1 MSLHKLT
8 AGDGYTYLTRQVAA
22 ADSTERGSASL
33 GEYYTEKGESPG
45 QWMGS
50 GLGGLVTVAAGSAV
64 SQAQMKALFGEG
76 RHPDADTMTEAMIAE
91 GTHPVVALAQTRLG
105 SPYVVREGSTE
116 FRTVVAQRFV
126 AHNVAAGLRGNTA
139 IDDEVR
145 ARIRTEVGTALFGKE
160 YGRPPADERELSGFI
175 ARGSRQGTTAVAGY
189 DLTFSPVKSV
199 STLWAVAPRQ
209 VSREIEAAHQA
220 AVADV
225 IGWLETHAAYTRLGA
240 HGVRQV
246 DTTGLI
252 GAAFTHRDSRAGDPD
267 LHTHVAISNK
277 VQTRDTDG
285 TVRWLALDGRVIHK
299 AAVAASERYNTRLEA
314 HLVDRLGVSFAQ
326 RPGMD
331 PAKRT
336 VREIVGVDEEL
347 SGVWSAR
354 RASIDTRRAELA
366 AAFQTAHGRA
376 PSAVEALA
384 LAQQATLETRDAKHE
399 PRSHAEQRQQWRTEA
414 VDVLGGE
421 PQLTA
426 MIHTAVPAA
435 KPQMSAR
442 VDEGWINQTAG
453 AVIRTVS
460 DARATWQPDHIRAEA
475 ERAAR
480 ATGVKLGEL
489 DDTVDAIV
497 TAALGADVSVPLSA
511 PALGG
516 VAEPAALRRADGAS
530 VYTTARTQLY
540 TSQAVMDAEARL
552 LAAAQ
557 RTDGRVT
564 SSGAVDMALLESA
577 ANGVD
582 LNPGQV
588 ALVRELA
595 TSGARLQVALA
606 PAGTGKTTAMSAL
619 ARAWAEDGGHVV
631 GLAPTAAAAAVLG
644 GDLHTPTD
652 TLDKLAHVL
661 GELGD
666 PDRADTSVRV
676 PQWVADIGRETLV
689 IVDEAAMSGTPNLDV
704 AVAYV
709 LGRGGSVRLVGDDQQ
724 LASVS
729 AGGVVRDIAETVG
742 AVTLSEVMR
751 FTDPA
756 EGAASLAIR
765 AGDPAGIGYY
775 IDHDRVH
782 VGDPATVLDQAYAGW
797 AVDRAAGLDAVM
809 LAPTKEAVTAL
820 NDRART
826 DRLAAAD
833 TPPGREVTLRTGS
846 KASAGD
852 MITTRRNDRRLV
864 LTHNDWVRN
873 GDRWTVRDVG
883 ADGSVRAQ
891 HVGTNRVITLPADYV
906 ADQVELGYA
915 RTVHAAQG
923 LTADTAHSVAT
934 GEESRQLLYVAMT
947 RGRGSNQ
954 LYVQTTGEGDPH
966 SVITPEGLR
975 PPTAVDVL
983 TRVVGYDGAQRSAH
997 TTARELADPVT
1008 QMEHAAGSYEDAVAV
1023 AAETLVGPEV
1033 LAAIDTAAED
1043 IQPGLTAAP
1052 AYPTLRA
1059 HLAVLHLQ
1067 SRNPV
1072 TALRTAAQFRELD
1085 TADDV
1090 AAVLDWRLDTTGRH
1104 SGKTGPLPWLP
1115 GLPAP
1120 LVEHPQWG
1128 PYLSARERAVTDTA
1142 AAVAAQAREFTP
1154 TSAPL
1159 WARSLVGENPDLL
1172 ARLAVWR
1179 AATGVQAADRRP
1191 TGPDALRV
1199 AVRRYQKKLDAQ
1211 VQRVLGDPHA
1221 AAQRWAPLA
1230 NSIDQRLVSD
1240 PYWPVLAEHLTA
1252 AHRAGIDIGRLAVD
1266 ATRDRPLP
1274 DELPGAALWW
1284 RLSQHLAPSVL
1295 DAAAVNAPQ
1304 TLRPDWTPALSEML
1318 GDTVA
1323 QRVLADPAWPGLVT
1337 AVTHATHAGWEP
1349 AQVLG
1354 TAHELLLATLD
1365 EDTVLRPAEVAP
1377 ALVSRVQALLEDAR
1391 HDPTTTA
1398 AANDEAVTSLLND
1411 APVDP
1416 EDEEAAAALAERA
1429 SPSSAVENPDTTLA
1443 GEHVELGTDDDYLTA
1458 VAATEP
1464 AGDPETAGHPTE
1476 AGGDWDG
1483 ALLIEL
1489 PYTDLTPAEQVE
1501 AITTDLAAAR
1511 EQLRHARQQLF
1522 DGTSPHLQATMPMI
1536 AAMRQRADDLMPAA
1550 VADADAHQEWI
1561 DADHTVE
1568 VAEHTAAQLAAEL
1581 GAART
1586 AGDDGR
1592 VGELRPL
1599 HALAADRVDYARS
1612 EAAARRADYDTAHH
1626 TLVEQAGPTGITTPQ
1641 DVEFARIAA
1650 TDLDL
1655 SALATHRDR
1664 VCVLEGALL
1673 RAETHAARDHAL
1685 TQPALST
1692 APGVQEQRGV
1702 QERPT
1707 ADTTT
1712 QGVRPGQ
1719 RSSSAELVNRVQLTQ
1734 PDRSQ
1739 PMQAAAQPQDT
1750 EADPEASQTLGW
1762 RTGLGPRPEDPAQ
1775 ARQWAFTMSMVDT
1788 YRSDYH
1794 ITSTDP
1800 SAPLGAPPPPGS
1812 EQASAYQAV
1821 NREWKAM
1828 AMTSAQDTPEA
1839 ASDVQRRL
1847 ADLDQRL
1854 TEVTQHRD
1862 ADADLEDEVD
1872 DGDYEED
1879 YQEGEGAVVQD
1890 GITDEHGFGYGT
1902 GYTDRHR
1909 GDGQGS
1915 HMGY

>member
-8 AGDGYTYLTRQVAA
+8 AGDGYRYLTRQVAA
-22 ADSTERGSASL
+22 VDSTERGSASL
-33 GEYYTEKGESPG
+33 GQYYTEKGESPG
-45 QWMGS
+45 QWMGAGLD
-50 GLGGLVTVAAGSAV
+50 GLGSVAAGSGV
-64 SQAQMKALFGEG
+64 SEAQMKALFGEG
-76 RHPDADTMTEAMIAE
+76 RHPDADAIVQELIAE
-91 GTHPVVALAQTRLG
+91 GKRSARAMGATQLG
-105 SPYVVREGSTE
+105 VPFKVFEGATE

-126 AHNVAAGLRGNTA
+126 AHNVAAGRKGA
-139 IDDEVR
+139 SVIAEDVR
-145 ARIRTEVGTALFGKE
+145 ARIRTEVGIELFGKE
-160 YGRPPADERELSGFI
+160 YGRPPVDERELSGFI
-175 ARGSRQGTTAVAGY
+175 ARGSRQATTAVAGY

-199 STLWAVAPRQ
+199 STLWAVAPREVGQ
-209 VSREIEAAHQA
+209 QIEAAHLA

-225 IGWLETHAAYTRLGA
+225 IGWLEANATYTRVGTN
-240 HGVRQV
+240 GVRQV
-246 DTTGLI
+246 DTEGLTG
-252 GAAFTHRDSRAGDPD
+252 AVFTHRDSRAGDPD

-277 VQTRDTDG
+277 VQTRDSDG
-285 TVRWLALDGRVIHK
+285 TLRWLALDGRVLHK

-314 HLVDRLGVSFAQ
+314 HLVDRLGVSFAE
-326 RPGMD
+326 RSGTD
-331 PAKRT
+331 PSKRV
-336 VREIVGVDEEL
+336 VREVVGVDEAL

-354 RASIDTRRAELA
+354 RASIDARRAELA
-366 AAFQTAHGRA
+366 AAFQAAHGRA
-376 PSAVEALA
+376 PSVVEALA

-442 VDEGWINQTAG
+442 VDEQWINHTAA
-453 AVIRTVS
+453 AVITTVS
-460 DARATWQPDHIRAEA
+460 GARATWQPDHIRAEA

-497 TAALGADVSVPLSA
+497 TAALGAGVSVPLSA

-540 TSQAVMDAEARL
+540 TSQAVMNAEARL
-552 LAAAQ
+552 LSAAG

-564 SSGAVDMALLESA
+564 TSRAVDMALLETA

-588 ALVRELA
+588 GMVRELA

-619 ARAWAEDGGHVV
+619 ARAWTEDGGHVV

-644 GDLHTPTD
+644 KDLHAPTD
-652 TLDKLAHVL
+652 TVDKLAHVL

-666 PDRADTSVRV
+666 PDRADAPVRV
-676 PQWVADIGRETLV
+676 PQWVADIGPETLV

-709 LGRGGSVRLVGDDQQ
+709 LGRGGSVRLVGDTQQ

-742 AVTLSEVMR
+742 AVTLTEVMR
-751 FTDPA
+751 FRDPA

-775 IDHDRVH
+775 IDNNLVH

-797 AVDRAAGLDAVM
+797 AADRVDGLDAVM
-809 LAPTKEAVTAL
+809 LAPTTQAVTAL

-826 DRLAAAD
+826 DRIAAAD

-846 KASAGD
+846 SASAGD

-864 LTHNDWVRN
+864 LTRNDWVRN
-873 GDRWTVRDVG
+873 GDRWRVRDVG

-891 HVGTNRVITLPADYV
+891 HVGTNRVITLPANYV

-915 RTVHAAQG
+915 RTVHSGQG
-923 LTADTAHSVAT
+923 LTADTAHTVAT

-983 TRVVGYDGAQRSAH
+983 TRIVGSDGAQRSAH
-997 TTARELADPVT
+997 TTARDLADPVT
-1008 QMEHAAGSYEDAVAV
+1008 QLEHAAGSYEDAVAV

-1043 IQPGLTAAP
+1043 IQPGLRAAP
-1052 AYPTLRA
+1052 AYPSMRA
-1059 HLAVLHLQ
+1059 HLAIISLTG
-1067 SRNPV
+1067 RDPE
-1072 TALRTAAQFRELD
+1072 TALRTAAQVRELA

-1090 AAVLDWRLDTTGRH
+1090 AAVLDWRVDTTGRH
-1104 SGKTGPLPWLP
+1104 SGSTGPLPWLP

-1120 LVEHPQWG
+1120 LAEHPDWG
-1128 PYLSARERAVTDTA
+1128 PYLSAREHAVTDTA
-1142 AAVAAQAREFTP
+1142 ATVAAQAREFTP
-1154 TSAPL
+1154 TSAPE
-1159 WARSLVGENPDLL
+1159 WARLLVGENPDLL
-1172 ARLAVWR
+1172 AGLAVWR
-1179 AATGVQAADRRP
+1179 AARGVAEADRRP
-1191 TGPDALRV
+1191 TGPDAPRV
-1199 AVRRYQKKLDAQ
+1199 AVRRYQKTLDAQ

-1252 AHRAGIDIGRLAVD
+1252 ADRAGIDIGRLAVD
-1266 ATRDRPLP
+1266 TTHDRPLP

-1284 RLSQHLAPSVL
+1284 RLAQHLAPSVL

-1304 TLRPDWTPALSEML
+1304 TLRPDWTPALSEVL

-1365 EDTVLRPAEVAP
+1365 EGTVLRPAEVAP
-1377 ALVSRVQALLEDAR
+1377 ALVSRVQALLTDAR
-1391 HDPTTTA
+1391 HDPTTA

-1429 SPSSAVENPDTTLA
+1429 APSSAEENPDTTLA

-1458 VAATEP
+1458 VATTEP
-1464 AGDPETAGHPTE
+1464 AEDPATAGHPTE

-1483 ALLIEL
+1483 ALLTEL

-1511 EQLRHARQQLF
+1511 DQLREARQQLF

-1536 AAMRQRADDLMPAA
+1536 AAMRQRADDLMPYA

-1568 VAEHTAAQLAAEL
+1568 VAEHTATQLAAQL
-1581 GAART
+1581 DAART
-1586 AGDDGR
+1586 AGQDGR
-1592 VGELRPL
+1592 VDELEPL
-1599 HALAADRVDYARS
+1599 HALAADRVDYARG
-1612 EAAARRADYDTAHH
+1612 EATARRADYDIAHH

-1655 SALATHRDR
+1655 RALATHRDQVR
-1664 VCVLEGALL
+1664 VLDGALL
-1673 RAETHAARDHAL
+1673 RAETHAAREHAR
-1685 TQPALST
+1685 TAPALRTVT
-1692 APGVQEQRGV
+1692 AGAPAMRAEESVRVGEGAPVTEAPQLPGWRRVLG
-1702 QERPT
+1702 ERPT
-1707 ADTTT
+1707 DPIHA
-1712 QGVRPGQ
+1712 QQ
-1719 RSSSAELVNRVQLTQ
+1719 W
-1734 PDRSQ
+1734 DR
-1739 PMQAAAQPQDT
+1739 AV
-1750 EADPEASQTLGW
+1750 
-1762 RTGLGPRPEDPAQ
+1762 
-1775 ARQWAFTMSMVDT
+1775 SMVNV
-1788 YRSDYH
+1788 YRSVYH
-1794 ITSTDP
+1794 VTSTDP
-1800 SAPLGAPPPPGS
+1800 TTPLGAAPTQGS
-1812 EQASAYQAV
+1812 EQASVYKSV
-1821 NREWKAM
+1821 NREWR
-1828 AMTSAQDTPEA
+1828 AMTMTNA
-1839 ASDVQRRL
+1839 ASNPGNGDINAEIQRRL
-1847 ADLDQRL
+1847 DRL
-1854 TEVTQHRD
+1854 QARD
-1862 ADADLEDEVD
+1862 ADRAAEKERAARAEVD
-1872 DGDYEED
+1872 SPA
-1879 YQEGEGAVVQD
+1879 EGATQD
-1890 GITDEHGFGYGT
+1890 GVTDEYGYGHGT
-1902 GYTDRHR
+1902 GYTDRYYY
-1909 GDGQGS
+1909 GGGEGS

>member
-22 ADSTERGSASL
+22 VDSTERGSSSL
-33 GEYYTEKGESPG
+33 GQYYTEKGESPG

-50 GLGGLVTVAAGSAV
+50 GLDGLGSVAVDSGV
-64 SQAQMKALFGEG
+64 SEAQMKALFGEG
-76 RHPDADTMTEAMIAE
+76 RHPDADAIAQELIAE
-91 GTHPVVALAQTRLG
+91 GKRSATALAATQLG
-105 SPYVVREGSTE
+105 VPFKLFEGATE
-116 FRTVVAQRFV
+116 FRTLVAQRFV
-126 AHNVAAGLRGNTA
+126 AHNMAAGRKGNATIA
-139 IDDEVR
+139 DEVR
-145 ARIRTEVGTALFGKE
+145 ARVRTEVGIELFGKE
-160 YGRPPADERELSGFI
+160 YGRPPVDERELSGFI
-175 ARGSRQGTTAVAGY
+175 ARGSRQATTAVAGY

-199 STLWAVAPRQ
+199 STLWAVAPREVGQ
-209 VSREIEAAHQA
+209 QIEAAHQA

-225 IGWLETHAAYTRLGA
+225 IGWLEANATYTRLGTD
-240 HGVRQV
+240 GIRQV
-246 DTTGLI
+246 DTEGLI
-252 GAAFTHRDSRAGDPD
+252 GAVFTHRDSRAGDPD

-277 VQTRDTDG
+277 VQTRDADG
-285 TVRWLALDGRVIHK
+285 TLRWLALDGRVIHK

-314 HLVDRLGVSFAQ
+314 HLIARLGVSFTE
-326 RPGMD
+326 RPGTD
-331 PAKRT
+331 SSKRV
-336 VREIVGVDEEL
+336 VREVVGVDEAL

-354 RASIDTRRAELA
+354 RASIDARRAELA
-366 AAFQTAHGRA
+366 AAFQAAHGRA
-376 PSAVEALA
+376 PSVIEALA

-414 VDVLGGE
+414 VDVLGGA

-435 KPQMSAR
+435 KPQTSAR
-442 VDEGWINQTAG
+442 VDEEWINQTAE
-453 AVIRTVS
+453 AVIGTVS

-489 DDTVDAIV
+489 DATVDAIV
-497 TAALGADVSVPLSA
+497 TTALGADVSVALSA
-511 PALGG
+511 PAWGG

-530 VYTTARTQLY
+530 VYTVARTQLY

-552 LAAAQ
+552 LAAAA
-557 RTDGRVT
+557 RTDGKVITRR
-564 SSGAVDMALLESA
+564 AVDMALLETA

-595 TSGARLQVALA
+595 TSGARVQVALA

-644 GDLHTPTD
+644 GDLHAPTD
-652 TLDKLAHVL
+652 TVDKLAHVL

-666 PDRADTSVRV
+666 PDRADTPVRV
-676 PQWVADIGRETLV
+676 PPWVADIGPKTLV
-689 IVDEAAMSGTPNLDV
+689 IVDEAAMSGTPNLDI

-729 AGGVVRDIAETVG
+729 AGGVVRDIAETLG

-775 IDHDRVH
+775 IDNNLVH

-797 AVDRAAGLDAVM
+797 AADRADGLDAVM
-809 LAPTKEAVTAL
+809 LAPTTQAVTAL

-826 DRLAAAD
+826 DRLAAAG

-846 KASAGD
+846 RASAGD

-864 LTHNDWVRN
+864 LTRNDWVRN
-873 GDRWTVRDVG
+873 GDRWRVRDVG

-891 HVGTNRVITLPADYV
+891 HVGTNRVITLPANYV
-906 ADQVELGYA
+906 AEQVELGYA
-915 RTVHAAQG
+915 RTVHSGQG
-923 LTADTAHSVAT
+923 LTADTAHTVAT
-934 GEESRQLLYVAMT
+934 GAESRQLLYVAMT
-947 RGRGSNQ
+947 RGRHTNQ
-954 LYVQTTGEGDPH
+954 LYVQTTGGGDPH
-966 SVITPEGLR
+966 SVITPDGLR

-983 TRVVGYDGAQRSAH
+983 TRIVGYDGAQRSAH

-1008 QMEHAAGSYEDAVAV
+1008 LLEHAAGSYEDALAV
-1023 AAETLVGPEV
+1023 AAETVVGPEV

-1043 IQPGLTAAP
+1043 IEPGLRAAP
-1052 AYPTLRA
+1052 AYPSMRA
-1059 HLAVLHLQ
+1059 HLAIISLAGGD
-1067 SRNPV
+1067 PD
-1072 TALRTAAQFRELD
+1072 TALRAAAQVRELA

-1090 AAVLDWRLDTTGRH
+1090 AAVLDWRVDTTGRH

-1115 GLPAP
+1115 GLPAA
-1120 LVEHPQWG
+1120 LAEHPQWG
-1128 PYLSARERAVTDTA
+1128 PYLSAREHAITDTA
-1142 AAVAAQAREFTP
+1142 AAVAAQARAFTP

-1179 AATGVQAADRRP
+1179 AARGVAEADRRP
-1191 TGPDALRV
+1191 TGSDAPRV
-1199 AVRRYQKKLDAQ
+1199 AVRRYQKTLDAQ

-1252 AHRAGIDIGRLAVD
+1252 ADRAGIDIARLAVD
-1266 ATRDRPLP
+1266 ATGDRPLP

-1295 DAAAVNAPQ
+1295 DAAATGAPH
-1304 TLRPDWTPALSEML
+1304 TLRPDWTPALSEVL

-1377 ALVSRVQALLEDAR
+1377 ALVSRVQALLTDAR
-1391 HDPTTTA
+1391 HDPTTA
-1398 AANDEAVTSLLND
+1398 AANDEAATSLLND

-1416 EDEEAAAALAERA
+1416 EDEEAAAARAEHA
-1429 SPSSAVENPDTTLA
+1429 APSSAEENPDTTRA

-1458 VAATEP
+1458 VATTES
-1464 AGDPETAGHPTE
+1464 AGDPATAGHPTE

-1483 ALLIEL
+1483 ALLTEL

-1536 AAMRQRADDLMPAA
+1536 AAMRQRADDLRPAA
-1550 VADADAHQEWI
+1550 VTDADAHQEWI

-1581 GAART
+1581 GVART
-1586 AGDDGR
+1586 ACDDGR
-1592 VGELRPL
+1592 VSELEPL
-1599 HALAADRVDYARS
+1599 HALAADRVEAARS
-1612 EAAARRADYDTAHH
+1612 EATARRADYDTAHH
-1626 TLVEQAGPTGITTPQ
+1626 TLVEQAGPTGITTPR

-1655 SALATHRDR
+1655 RALGTHRDQVR
-1664 VCVLEGALL
+1664 VLEGALL
-1673 RAETHAARDHAL
+1673 RAETHAAREHTLA
-1685 TQPALST
+1685 QPALST
-1692 APGVQEQRGV
+1692 APGVQEQ
-1702 QERPT
+1702 PT
-1707 ADTTT
+1707 ADTT
-1712 QGVRPGQ
+1712 QGVRPHQ
-1719 RSSSAELVNRVQLTQ
+1719 RSASAELVHRSQLTQ
-1734 PDRSQ
+1734 PDRAQ
-1739 PMQAAAQPQDT
+1739 PVQAAQPQDT
-1750 EADPEASQTLGW
+1750 AADPEASQTLGW
-1762 RTGLGPRPEDPAQ
+1762 RTGLGPRPEDPGH
-1775 ARQWAFTMSMVDT
+1775 ARQWAFTTSMVDT

-1812 EQASAYQAV
+1812 EQALAYHAV
-1821 NREWKAM
+1821 NREWKATT
-1828 AMTSAQDTPEA
+1828 MTNAQDTPEA
-1839 ASDVQRRL
+1839 DSDVQRRL
-1847 ADLDQRL
+1847 ADLDHRL
-1854 TEVTQHRD
+1854 SELTQHRD
-1862 ADADLEDEVD
+1862 ADTDLEDEVD
-1872 DGDYEED
+1872 EQDYEED
-1879 YQEGEGAVVQD
+1879 YQEEEGAVVHD

>member
-1 MSLHKLT
+1 VLVMSLHRLT

-22 ADSTERGSASL
+22 VDSTERGSSSL
-33 GEYYTEKGESPG
+33 GQYYTEKGESPG

-50 GLGGLVTVAAGSAV
+50 GLDGLGSVAAGSGV
-64 SQAQMKALFGEG
+64 SEAQMKALFGEG
-76 RHPDADTMTEAMIAE
+76 RHPDADAITQELIAE
-91 GTHPVVALAQTRLG
+91 GKRPATALAATRLG
-105 SPYVVREGSTE
+105 VPFKVFEGATE

-126 AHNVAAGLRGNTA
+126 AHNVAAGRKGNATIA
-139 IDDEVR
+139 DEVR
-145 ARIRTEVGTALFGKE
+145 ARVRTEVGIELFGKE
-160 YGRPPADERELSGFI
+160 YGRAPVDERELSGFI
-175 ARGSRQGTTAVAGY
+175 ARGSRQATTAVAGY

-199 STLWAVAPRQ
+199 STLWAVAPREVGQ
-209 VSREIEAAHQA
+209 QIEAAHQA

-225 IGWLETHAAYTRLGA
+225 LGWLEANAAYTRLGTN
-240 HGVRQV
+240 GVRQV
-246 DTTGLI
+246 DTEGLI
-252 GAAFTHRDSRAGDPD
+252 GAVFTHRDSRAGDPD

-277 VQTRDTDG
+277 VQTRDSDG
-285 TVRWLALDGRVIHK
+285 ILRWLALDGRMIHK

-326 RPGMD
+326 RSGTD
-331 PAKRT
+331 PSKRV
-336 VREIVGVDEEL
+336 VREVVGVDEAL

-366 AAFQTAHGRA
+366 AAFQTAQGRA

-414 VDVLGGE
+414 VDVLGVE

-442 VDEGWINQTAG
+442 VDEEWINQTAE
-453 AVIRTVS
+453 AVIGTVS

-489 DDTVDAIV
+489 DATVDAIV

-511 PALGG
+511 PAWGG

-557 RTDGRVT
+557 RTDGKVT
-564 SSGAVDMALLESA
+564 SSGAVDMALLETA

-619 ARAWAEDGGHVV
+619 ARAWTEDGGHVV
-631 GLAPTAAAAAVLG
+631 GLAPTAAAAAVLAE
-644 GDLHTPTD
+644 DLHAPTD
-652 TLDKLAHVL
+652 TVDKLTHVL

-666 PDRADTSVRV
+666 PDRADTPVRV
-676 PQWVADIGRETLV
+676 PQWVADIGPDALV

-709 LGRGGSVRLVGDDQQ
+709 LGCGGSVRLVGDDQQ

-751 FTDPA
+751 FHDPA

-775 IDHDRVH
+775 IDNNRVH

-797 AVDRAAGLDAVM
+797 AADRAAGLDAVM
-809 LAPTKEAVTAL
+809 LAPTTQAVTAL
-820 NDRART
+820 NERARA
-826 DRLAAAD
+826 DRIAAAD

-846 KASAGD
+846 SASAGD

-864 LTHNDWVRN
+864 LTRNDWVRN
-873 GDRWTVRDVG
+873 GDRWRVRDVG

-891 HVGTNRVITLPADYV
+891 HVGTNRVITLPANYV
-906 ADQVELGYA
+906 AEQVELGYA
-915 RTVHAAQG
+915 RTVHAGQG
-923 LTADTAHSVAT
+923 LTADTAHTVAT
-934 GEESRQLLYVAMT
+934 GAESRQLLYVAMT

-954 LYVQTTGEGDPH
+954 LYVQTTGGGDPH
-966 SVITPEGLR
+966 SVITPDGLR

-983 TRVVGYDGAQRSAH
+983 TRIVGSDGAQRSAH

-1008 QMEHAAGSYEDAVAV
+1008 QLEHAAGSYEDALAV
-1023 AAETLVGPEV
+1023 AAETVVGPEV

-1043 IQPGLTAAP
+1043 LKPGLAAAP

-1059 HLAVLHLQ
+1059 HLAIISLTG
-1067 SRNPV
+1067 RDPE
-1072 TALRTAAQFRELD
+1072 TALRAAAQVRELA

-1090 AAVLDWRLDTTGRH
+1090 AAVLDWRVDTTGRH

-1115 GLPAP
+1115 GLPAA
-1120 LVEHPQWG
+1120 LAEHPQWG
-1128 PYLSARERAVTDTA
+1128 PYLSAREHAVTDTA

-1159 WARSLVGENPDLL
+1159 WARPLVGEKPDLL
-1172 ARLAVWR
+1172 AGLAVWR
-1179 AATGVQAADRRP
+1179 AATGVAEADRRP

-1199 AVRRYQKKLDAQ
+1199 AVRRHQKTLDAQ

-1252 AHRAGIDIGRLAVD
+1252 ADRAGIDIGRLAVD
-1266 ATRDRPLP
+1266 ATGDRPLP
-1274 DELPGAALWW
+1274 DELPAAALWW

-1295 DAAAVNAPQ
+1295 DAAATGAPH
-1304 TLRPDWTPALSEML
+1304 TLRPDWTPALSEVL

-1365 EDTVLRPAEVAP
+1365 EGTVLRPAEVAP
-1377 ALVSRVQALLEDAR
+1377 ALVSRVQALLTDAR
-1391 HDPTTTA
+1391 HDPTTA
-1398 AANDEAVTSLLND
+1398 AANDEAAASLLND

-1429 SPSSAVENPDTTLA
+1429 APSSTEENPDTTLA
-1443 GEHVELGTDDDYLTA
+1443 GEPVELGTDDDYLAA
-1458 VAATEP
+1458 VTATEP
-1464 AGDPETAGHPTE
+1464 AGDPAAAGHPTE

-1483 ALLIEL
+1483 ALLTEL
-1489 PYTDLTPAEQVE
+1489 PYTELTPAEQVE

-1550 VADADAHQEWI
+1550 VTDADAHQEWI

-1568 VAEHTAAQLAAEL
+1568 VAEHTAAQLAGEL

-1592 VGELRPL
+1592 VSELEPL
-1599 HALAADRVDYARS
+1599 HALAADRVKAARS
-1612 EAAARRADYDTAHH
+1612 EATARRADYDTAHH
-1626 TLVEQAGPTGITTPQ
+1626 TLVEQAGPTGITTPR

-1655 SALATHRDR
+1655 RALATHRDQVR
-1664 VCVLEGALL
+1664 VLESALL
-1673 RAETHAARDHAL
+1673 RAETHAAREHTL
-1685 TQPALST
+1685 TQPALNT
-1692 APGVQEQRGV
+1692 APGVQEQ
-1702 QERPT
+1702 PT
-1707 ADTTT
+1707 AHTTT
-1712 QGVRPGQ
+1712 QGVRPDQ
-1719 RSSSAELVNRVQLTQ
+1719 RSASAELVHRVQLSQ
-1734 PDRSQ
+1734 PDRAQ
-1739 PMQAAAQPQDT
+1739 PVQAAQPQDT
-1750 EADPEASQTLGW
+1750 AADPEASQTLGW
-1762 RTGLGPRPEDPAQ
+1762 RRGLGPRPEDPGH
-1775 ARQWAFTMSMVDT
+1775 ARQWAFTTSMVDT

-1800 SAPLGAPPPPGS
+1800 AAPLGAPPPPGS
-1812 EQASAYQAV
+1812 EQALAYHAV
-1821 NREWKAM
+1821 NREWKATT
-1828 AMTSAQDTPEA
+1828 MTNAQDTPEA
-1839 ASDVQRRL
+1839 DSDVQRRL
-1847 ADLDQRL
+1847 ADLDHRL
-1854 TEVTQHRD
+1854 SELTQHRD
-1862 ADADLEDEVD
+1862 ADTDLEDEVD
-1872 DGDYEED
+1872 EQDYEED
-1879 YQEGEGAVVQD
+1879 YQEEEGAVVHD